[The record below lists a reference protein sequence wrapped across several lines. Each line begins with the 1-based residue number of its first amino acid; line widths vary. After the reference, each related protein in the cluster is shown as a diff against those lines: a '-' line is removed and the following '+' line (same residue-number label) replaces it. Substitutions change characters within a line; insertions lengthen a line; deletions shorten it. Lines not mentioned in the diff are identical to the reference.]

1 MHSQTV
7 LNSPQVVCWGATGQA
22 RVVREALAHE
32 GGRIVLLVDNQHLPS
47 PFPDVPIVRGL
58 AGLQIWLSGNAHAA
72 LRCVAAVG
80 GARGRERLQLLDEM
94 VELGL
99 QCISVIHPRAF
110 VAADAQFGPAVQIL
124 SLAGVCANARL
135 GRGVIVNTAASVDH
149 DCRIGDGVHVGP
161 GARLCGEVEVGAG
174 AFIGAGA
181 IVLPRR
187 CIGADAIVGA
197 GAVVTRDVGAG
208 ETVMGNP
215 ARSRQRGKG

>member
-1 MHSQTV
+1 MRSA
-7 LNSPQVVCWGATGQA
+7 QVVCWGATGQA

-32 GGRIVLLVDNQHLPS
+32 GSRIVLLVDNDELPS

-58 AGLQIWLSGNAHAA
+58 AGLQAWLSVSGHTV
-72 LRCVAAVG
+72 LHCVAAVG
-80 GARGRERLQLLDEM
+80 GSRGRERLQLM
-94 VELGL
+94 GQMGELGL
-99 QCISVIHPRAF
+99 QVINVIHPRAF
-110 VAADAQFGPAVQIL
+110 VAADAQIGAGAQIL
-124 SLAGVCANARL
+124 PMATVCANTRL

-161 GARLCGEVEVGAG
+161 GARLCGEVEAGAG

-197 GAVVTRDVGAG
+197 GSVVTRDVGAG
-208 ETVMGNP
+208 ETVVGSP
-215 ARSRQRGKG
+215 ARPPRRGAA